1 MLQVLSLNVEI
12 EIIASVGK
20 LIITGVGK
28 VVVIDIASEC
38 RDRVIK
44 EGVYALF
51 NTPHMLA
58 IADEA
63 IDNLRFNS
71 PSLAD

>member
-1 MLQVLSLNVEI
+1 MQVLSLNVEI
-12 EIIASVGK
+12 EVIASVGK

-28 VVVIDIASEC
+28 VVVIDIAGEC

-44 EGVYALF
+44 EGIYALF
-51 NTPHMLA
+51 NAPHMVA
-58 IADEA
+58 TADEA
-63 IDNLRFNS
+63 IDNLCFNS